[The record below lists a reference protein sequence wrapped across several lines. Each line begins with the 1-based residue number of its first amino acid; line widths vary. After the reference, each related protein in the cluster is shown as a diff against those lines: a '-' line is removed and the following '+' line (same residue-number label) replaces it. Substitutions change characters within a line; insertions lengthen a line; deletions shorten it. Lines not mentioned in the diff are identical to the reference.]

1 MKQLRTVH
9 TQTHTNIWQLLCQ
22 LLTHG
27 LSVCLGT
34 RPENTH
40 TLYTVN
46 CCSMGSNRKATGFS
60 RKKHESL
67 TQREWIDCLTEN
79 FKGGGGSEDR
89 GLRTEK
95 WQNREKKRE
104 RLPSVKNISWFDS
117 KNWCI
122 YTASQWTSHR
132 SEHLHQFSRST
143 SFSSSMTKHCRHP
156 GVRRWKVRGSRQKFC
171 SLEKT
176 LGEKIQCEV
185 WSWKDRLWLE
195 ALRVMMQKVW
205 TLGWLLAALRLLG
218 YCLIT
223 NCN

>member
-79 FKGGGGSEDR
+79 FKGGGGRKTGGWEQRSDK
-89 GLRTEK
+89 T
-95 WQNREKKRE
+95 EKKRE
-104 RLPSVKNISWFDS
+104 KDFPLSKISLGLIPRTDVFTLQVSEPATAVNIYISSAEVQASVPRWQN
-117 KNWCI
+117 
-122 YTASQWTSHR
+122 TAGIQGLGDER
-132 SEHLHQFSRST
+132 SEVQDK
-143 SFSSSMTKHCRHP
+143 SSVPSKRP
-156 GVRRWKVRGSRQKFC
+156 WERKYSVRCGAEKTDCGSRPF
-171 SLEKT
+171 
-176 LGEKIQCEV
+176 V
-185 WSWKDRLWLE
+185 
-195 ALRVMMQKVW
+195 
-205 TLGWLLAALRLLG
+205 
-218 YCLIT
+218 
-223 NCN
+223 